1 MGRRLLHSLRK
12 AASQL
17 LLLFFLVI
25 LFFLAFSVY
34 GMSTFQNSLARRC
47 VFFERHVPSCASSH
61 FGAWPEGCDPGH
73 WEELNID
80 TQITPALTGGYPFEM
95 ACKIYDSADSAPR
108 DALLPVVLQDFAV
121 FCFVMKCVAVCCS
134 VLQCGTVCFSVLQR
148 GTPH

>member
-1 MGRRLLHSLRK
+1 MPL
-12 AASQL
+12 
-17 LLLFFLVI
+17 
-25 LFFLAFSVY
+25 
-34 GMSTFQNSLARRC
+34 
-47 VFFERHVPSCASSH
+47 CASSH

-148 GTPH
+148 GTPP